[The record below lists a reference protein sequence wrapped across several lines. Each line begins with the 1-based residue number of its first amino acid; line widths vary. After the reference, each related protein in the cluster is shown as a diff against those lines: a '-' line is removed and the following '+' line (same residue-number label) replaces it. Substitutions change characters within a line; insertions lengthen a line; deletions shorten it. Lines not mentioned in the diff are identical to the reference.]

1 MRHWIWSLW
10 FGFDLRCLGLVF
22 MVWYFWS
29 LCCFFFIVIY
39 VGLLFL
45 LRGFDL
51 RFFVGLIFVVRD
63 FCLGLLFLLR
73 GFDLR
78 FFMGLIF
85 ISLWVW
91 TLWFLFGLF
100 FVVFRE
106 LVHIDNFSTF
116 ALPAHGTQV
125 LGTWVAIENLVG
137 GVEKWEDRK

>member
-22 MVWYFWS
+22 WFDLSGAFVVSSSLWS
-29 LCCFFFIVIY
+29 MWVCCF
-39 VGLLFL
+39 
-45 LRGFDL
+45 
-51 RFFVGLIFVVRD
+51 FFVGLIFVVRD

-91 TLWFLFGLF
+91 TSWFLFGLF

-106 LVHIDNFSTF
+106 LVHIDNFSTL

-137 GVEKWEDRK
+137 GVEKWEDKK

>member
-22 MVWYFWS
+22 MVWSFWS

-91 TLWFLFGLF
+91 TSWFLFGLF

-106 LVHIDNFSTF
+106 LVHVNNFSTL
-116 ALPAHGTQV
+116 ALPVHGTRV
-125 LGTWVAIENLVG
+125 LGTWVAIANLVG
-137 GVEKWEDRK
+137 GVEKWEDKK